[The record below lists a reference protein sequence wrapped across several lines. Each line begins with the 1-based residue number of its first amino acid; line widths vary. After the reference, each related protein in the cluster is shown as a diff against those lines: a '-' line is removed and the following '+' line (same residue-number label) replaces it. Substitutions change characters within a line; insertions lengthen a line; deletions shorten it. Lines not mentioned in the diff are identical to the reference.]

1 LVYIGTD
8 ALVNFVLAGHLSPFY
23 QKEQKGYGLDPGE
36 LWKHAVGTAI
46 CSQRVADQA
55 APALTGSAF
64 TCGLLHCIGKII
76 LNTYVAEEFTRLLE
90 MVEKNAIPFIE
101 AEEKTLGISHAEV
114 GAQIAEHW
122 GLPPEIVASIRYYQ
136 NPMRAGEYA
145 KLVSV
150 VHVGNILCVS
160 FGIGVGSDGLAYIF
174 HPGALEL
181 LKIKVEDLFA
191 LSVGIHDQF
200 KNAESLINME

>member
-1 LVYIGTD
+1 
-8 ALVNFVLAGHLSPFY
+8 
-23 QKEQKGYGLDPGE
+23 
-36 LWKHAVGTAI
+36 VGTAI
-46 CSQRVADQA
+46 CAQRVAEQA
-55 APALTGSAF
+55 DSSLSGSAF

-76 LNTYVAEEFTRLLE
+76 LNAFVVDDFNQLLE
-90 MVEKNAIPFIE
+90 MVEKTATPFIE
-101 AEEKTLGISHAEV
+101 AENKILGITHAEV

-122 GLPPEIVASIRYYQ
+122 ELPEEIVAAIRYYQ
-136 NPMRAGEYA
+136 NPLDAEEHA

-160 FGIGVGSDGLAYIF
+160 FGIGVGSDGLAYVF

-191 LSVGIHDQF
+191 LSVSIHDQF
-200 KNAESLINME
+200 KNAEALINIE